1 MPRMPA
7 PAVCSASAG
16 VPTALVAAAL
26 VLLGAAAPPAGA
38 TTTASRAG
46 NTIRLVGNG
55 AGDVITGT
63 GGPDSTTVTFAARTD
78 SMLRA
83 GPGCRYLPRRPP
95 LTHRTMTCGAIARPA
110 NPLTVDARLG
120 GGDDRLDLGGW
131 KSDRHPRAIVDG
143 GDGDDVVIGTI
154 LSDDIKGGAGDDRL
168 QGRSDVDDL
177 DGGSGDDVVAGDGDS
192 DHVVGGP
199 GVDQLW
205 GDGVDTPASYPGP
218 WAGDDTID
226 ALDFPSDLTGVTPEQ
241 LVGFTPQADRVSCG
255 PGGDDVANAD
265 AADAVDGSCEIRT
278 GANPTVARDLTP
290 QLPYEQVVGVQPSY
304 RLRDL
309 IHGEPLRFVV
319 SPSAA
324 AFIDANVTVTAADAV
339 RLGLGRGEN
348 ARFLAAIRPVLV
360 QTKDLA
366 YLFLRIDW
374 PDRPHLRGVHGL
386 HATLTVRGTHD
397 GAGGPV
403 VTESRRAIVLR

>member
-1 MPRMPA
+1 VPRRPL
-7 PAVCSASAG
+7 PPSA
-16 VPTALVAAAL
+16 ALALLAAA
-26 VLLGAAAPPAGA
+26 AQPAGA

-55 AGDVITGT
+55 AGDVITGS
-63 GGPDSTTVTFAARTD
+63 GGPDATTVTFVARTD

-83 GPGCRYLPRRPP
+83 GPGCRYLPRRPR
-95 LTHRTMTCGAIARPA
+95 LTHRTMACGAIARPA
-110 NPLTVDARLG
+110 NPLTLDARLG
-120 GGDDRLDLGGW
+120 GGDDQLNLGGW
-131 KSDRHPRAIVDG
+131 RSDHHPRAVVDA
-143 GDGDDVVIGTI
+143 GDGDDAVTGTI

-168 QGRSDVDDL
+168 LGGSDVDVL

-199 GVDQLW
+199 GVDRLW

-218 WAGDDTID
+218 WAGDDSID
-226 ALDFPSDLTGVTPEQ
+226 AQDFPSDLTGVTPEQ
-241 LVGFTPQADRVSCG
+241 LLGFTPQADRVSCG
-255 PGGDDVANAD
+255 PGGGDVANAD
-265 AADAVDGSCEIRT
+265 TADAVDDSCEVRT
-278 GANPTVARDLTP
+278 GANPTIARDQTP

-309 IHGEPLRFVV
+309 IHGEPLRFSVT
-319 SPSAA
+319 PSTA
-324 AFIDANVTVTAADAV
+324 AFIDAKVTVSAADAL
-339 RLGLGRGEN
+339 RLGLGRGAN
-348 ARFLAAIRPVLV
+348 AQFLAAMRPVLV

-374 PDRPHLRGVHGL
+374 PDRPHLRGVRGL

-397 GAGGPV
+397 GPSGGPV
-403 VTESRRAIVLR
+403 VTESRRAIVLG